1 MIRLII
7 ATVAITVATSTVSAQ
22 AFTTDAINRSRRS
35 VIGAPAPRSADE
47 HLTLARRAA
56 SHGDFDI
63 ARREYLAALELERGA
78 GRLGVDAT
86 MGLVQVL
93 YAQSYTREAAYVLD
107 ELATSAALRGD
118 DNTEAR
124 SRADALWLK
133 AEEGLKQQAR
143 DDARRVRA
151 LLKHGQLSESTQRY
165 VADRLR

>member
-7 ATVAITVATSTVSAQ
+7 ASAALTVATSTVSAQ
-22 AFTTDAINRSRRS
+22 SFTTDATSRLNRE
-35 VIGAPAPRSADE
+35 VIGAPAPLSADE

-56 SHGDFDI
+56 SQGDFDI
-63 ARREYLAALELERGA
+63 ARREYQAALSLERNA

-93 YAQSYTREAAYVLD
+93 YAMKYTREAAYVLD
-107 ELATSAALRGD
+107 ELANSAAQRGD

-133 AEEGLKQQAR
+133 ADEGFKEQARADAQRVRTLLKQG
-143 DDARRVRA
+143 
-151 LLKHGQLSESTQRY
+151 HLSESTQRY